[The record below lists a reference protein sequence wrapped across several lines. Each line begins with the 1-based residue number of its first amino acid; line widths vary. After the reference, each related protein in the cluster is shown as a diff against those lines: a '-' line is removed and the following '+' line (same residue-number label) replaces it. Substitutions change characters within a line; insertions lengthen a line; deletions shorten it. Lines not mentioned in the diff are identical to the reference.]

1 MKTWLREHRM
11 AVSAALARIRGTPG
25 GFSFNVLVIALALM
39 LPLAGLTLLENLRP
53 VSRELAVEPEISVFL
68 STEVARDRAQAMA
81 DDIRRAAQQSG
92 LRVSLGFVSRDQAL
106 EAMKARAGLG
116 DVVGALG
123 SNPLPDAYVVRV
135 AGSGEDAD
143 GAAASGKAGASRIE
157 KLAGA
162 LEKIDG
168 VETVQLD
175 AAWVKR
181 LAALVQLATM
191 VLALLAATLCGV
203 VLAVVFNT
211 IRLQIVT
218 QHEEIGVAR
227 LLGATDAFVARPFY
241 YMGGLLGLA
250 AGALALLGV
259 LGALALLNTA
269 VGQLASLYG
278 SSFLLQPLNAQTVAG
293 LLAASAAL
301 GVAGAALSVRRA
313 LRSAD

>member
-1 MKTWLREHRM
+1 MKTWIREHSM
-11 AVSAALARIRGTPG
+11 ALSAALARIRAMPG
-25 GFSFNVLVIALALM
+25 SFGFNVLVIALALM

-68 STEVARDRAQAMA
+68 STEVARDRAQAIA
-81 DDIRRAAQQSG
+81 DDIRKAAQQAG
-92 LRVSLGFVSRDQAL
+92 VSAKLDYIPREKAL
-106 EAMKARAGLG
+106 DAMKARAGLG
-116 DVVGALG
+116 DVVAALG
-123 SNPLPDAYVVRV
+123 SNPLPDAYVLRI
-135 AGSGEDAD
+135 AGSGNADGDDD
-143 GAAASGKAGASRIE
+143 GAAPARIE
-157 KLAGA
+157 KLAAA
-162 LEKIDG
+162 LQKIDG
-168 VETVQLD
+168 IETVQLD

-181 LAALVQLATM
+181 LAALLQLASS

-241 YMGGLLGLA
+241 YMGGVLGLA
-250 AGALALLGV
+250 AGALALLAV
-259 LGALALLNTA
+259 MAALALLNTS

-278 SSFLLQPLNAQTVAG
+278 SAFRLQPLNAQTVAG

-301 GVAGAALSVRRA
+301 GVLGAALSVRRA
-313 LRSAD
+313 LRIAG

>member
-1 MKTWLREHRM
+1 MKTWFREHAM
-11 AVSAALARIRGTPG
+11 ALSAAVARIRSMPG
-25 GFSFNVLVIALALM
+25 SFGFNVLVIALALM

-68 STEVARDRAQAMA
+68 STDVARDRAQAMA
-81 DDIRRAAQQSG
+81 DDIRNAAQQAG
-92 LRVSLGFVSRDQAL
+92 VSAKLDYIPREKAL

-116 DVVGALG
+116 DVVAALG
-123 SNPLPDAYVVRV
+123 SNPLPDAYVVRI
-135 AGSGEDAD
+135 
-143 GAAASGKAGASRIE
+143 GAAGNRDDDGTVPARIE
-157 KLAGA
+157 KLAA
-162 LEKIDG
+162 SLEKIAG

-181 LAALVQLATM
+181 LAALLQLASS

-241 YMGGLLGLA
+241 YMGGVLGLA
-250 AGALALLGV
+250 AGGLALLAV
-259 LGALALLNTA
+259 LGALALLNTS

-278 SSFLLQPLNAQTVAG
+278 SAFLLQPLNAQTVAG

-301 GVAGAALSVRRA
+301 GVLGAALSVRRA
-313 LRSAD
+313 LRIAG

>member
-1 MKTWLREHRM
+1 MKTWIREHAM
-11 AVSAALARIRGTPG
+11 ALGAAMARIRSLPG
-25 GFSFNVLVIALALM
+25 SFSFNVLVIALALM

-68 STEVARDRAQAMA
+68 STEIARDRAQAIA
-81 DDIRRAAQQSG
+81 DEIRNAAQQAG
-92 LRVSLGFVSRDQAL
+92 VSAKLDYISREKAL

-116 DVVGALG
+116 DVVAALG
-123 SNPLPDAYVVRV
+123 SNPLPDAYVVRI
-135 AGSGEDAD
+135 AGG
-143 GAAASGKAGASRIE
+143 GAADDDSAAPARIE
-157 KLAGA
+157 KLAAA
-162 LEKIDG
+162 LHKIAG

-181 LAALVQLATM
+181 LAALLQLASS
-191 VLALLAATLCGV
+191 VLALLAASLCGV

-250 AGALALLGV
+250 AGALALLAV
-259 LGALALLNTA
+259 LGALALLNTS
-269 VGQLASLYG
+269 VSQLASLYG
-278 SSFLLQPLNAQTVAG
+278 SAFLLEPLNAQTVTA
-293 LLAASAAL
+293 LLATSAAL
-301 GVAGAALSVRRA
+301 GVLGAALSVRRA
-313 LRSAD
+313 LRIAG

>member
-1 MKTWLREHRM
+1 MKTWIREHGM
-11 AVSAALARIRGTPG
+11 AASAAFARIRSMPG
-25 GFSFNVLVIALALM
+25 SFGFNVLVIALALM

-68 STEVARDRAQAMA
+68 STEVARDRAQAIA
-81 DDIRRAAQQSG
+81 DDIRKAAQQAG
-92 LRVSLGFVSRDQAL
+92 VGVTLDYIPREKAL
-106 EAMKARAGLG
+106 DAMKARAGLG
-116 DVVGALG
+116 DVVAALG

-135 AGSGEDAD
+135 AAADQAD
-143 GAAASGKAGASRIE
+143 GEAAAPSRIE
-157 KLAGA
+157 KLAA
-162 LEKIDG
+162 SLEKIDG

-181 LAALVQLATM
+181 LAALLQLASS

-241 YMGGLLGLA
+241 YMGGVLGLA
-250 AGALALLGV
+250 AGALALLAV
-259 LGALALLNTA
+259 LGALVLLNTS

-278 SSFLLQPLNAQTVAG
+278 SAFLLQPLNAQTVAG

-301 GVAGAALSVRRA
+301 GVLGAALSVRRA
-313 LRSAD
+313 LRIAG

>member
-1 MKTWLREHRM
+1 MKTWFREHSM
-11 AVSAALARIRGTPG
+11 ALGAALARIRSMPG
-25 GFSFNVLVIALALM
+25 SFGFNVLVIALALM

-53 VSRELAVEPEISVFL
+53 VSRELVVEPEISVFL
-68 STEVARDRAQAMA
+68 ATDVARDRAQAIA
-81 DDIRRAAQQSG
+81 DEIRQAAQQAG
-92 LRVSLGFVSRDQAL
+92 VKARLDYIPREKAL

-116 DVVGALG
+116 DVVAALG
-123 SNPLPDAYVVRV
+123 SNPLPDAYVVHIT
-135 AGSGEDAD
+135 GGGHAD
-143 GAAASGKAGASRIE
+143 DSEGAAPARIE
-157 KLAGA
+157 KLAA
-162 LEKIDG
+162 SLQKIAG

-175 AAWVKR
+175 ADWVKR
-181 LAALVQLATM
+181 LAALLQLASS

-241 YMGGLLGLA
+241 YMGGVLGLT
-250 AGALALLGV
+250 AGGLALLAV
-259 LGALALLNTA
+259 LGALGLLNTS

-278 SSFLLQPLNAQTVAG
+278 SAFLLQPLNAQTVSG

-301 GVAGAALSVRRA
+301 GVLGAALSVRRA
-313 LRSAD
+313 LRIAG